1 MPRCLFIL
9 GLLPYHAQV
18 MVTRASLLSAA
29 GVSVE
34 GDGYSCV
41 AADLR
46 DLPSLSHSLQAALSP
61 TPLNGPVPTLF
72 VLESVLGYLQPHEAQ
87 GLLRYAAL
95 GPCHHMTI
103 RVSTEASS
111 LSSTVLSMGIVGP
124 GGRRSNV
131 AA

>member
-1 MPRCLFIL
+1 M
-9 GLLPYHAQV
+9 A
-18 MVTRASLLSAA
+18 TRASLLSAA
-29 GVSVE
+29 GMSVE

-61 TPLNGPVPTLF
+61 NASTDPVPTLF

-95 GPCHHMTI
+95 GPLPSHDPW
-103 RVSTEASS
+103 SFQ
-111 LSSTVLSMGIVGP
+111 GP
-124 GGRRSNV
+124 PV
-131 AA
+131 